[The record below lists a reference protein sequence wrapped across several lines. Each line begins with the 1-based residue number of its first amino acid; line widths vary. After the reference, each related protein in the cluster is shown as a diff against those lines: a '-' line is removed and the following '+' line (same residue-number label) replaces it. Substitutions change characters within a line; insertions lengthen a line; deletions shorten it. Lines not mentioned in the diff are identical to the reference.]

1 MQPIA
6 TVATRDG
13 GWARAAVLDI
23 AALEHI
29 WFATESVFAADVA
42 TCAVG
47 LRRGVAQGVVARTLG
62 DTTLPSRSLPAAS
75 WSPLLADAIGVP
87 TVELATTHTIGDIAS
102 VSADFR
108 DEYYEI
114 AELVTDGGTGSP
126 VITSGLIDVGRALWG
141 EKPATIARR
150 RFARPVVPTERL
162 SPRLRSRLVP
172 KVLVATQTRVIEAA
186 VDEEGLWLPSVPVI
200 SVVADPVRL
209 WPLAAALC
217 SPPLTAWAATHRLG
231 AARSSTAIKLSASDV
246 RALPLPPASALW
258 DRAAHALRTGDL
270 IESARLMCEAYAVDE
285 AVLTWWRD
293 RLPRR

>member
-1 MQPIA
+1 MQPIS

-13 GWARAAVLDI
+13 GWARAAVLEL

-29 WFATESVFAADVA
+29 WFSTDSVFAADVA
-42 TCAVG
+42 TCAIG
-47 LRRGVAQGVVARTLG
+47 LRRGVRQGAVARTLG
-62 DTTLPSRSLPAAS
+62 DSRLPSRVMPSGS
-75 WSPLLADAIGVP
+75 WSPLLADAMGVP
-87 TVELATTHTIGDIAS
+87 TVDLASTDAIGDIAT

-114 AELVTDGGTGSP
+114 AELVTDGGVGSP
-126 VITSGLIDVGRALWG
+126 VITSGLIDVGRTLWG

-150 RFARPVVPTERL
+150 RFVRPVVPTDRL
-162 SPRLRSRLVP
+162 SLRLRSRLVP
-172 KVLVATQTRVIEAA
+172 KVVVATQTRVIEAA
-186 VDEEGLWLPSVPVI
+186 VDEEGAWLPSVPVI
-200 SVVADPVRL
+200 SVVADPARL

-246 RALPLPPASALW
+246 RALPLPPASAAW
-258 DRAAHALRTGDL
+258 DDAAKALRGGEIDAAAH
-270 IESARLMCEAYAVDE
+270 LMCDAYGVDE
-285 AVLTWWRD
+285 PVLTWWRD